1 MENEG
6 KNGCSGMFF
15 WATRMREKTRKGVLC
30 VGEVMRHWDSAGPCM
45 EWRPIERG
53 GKKILESLEGFL
65 GGTLKGGEGL
75 ACGAAVSHRRVKL
88 LGGVMRH

>member
-1 MENEG
+1 
-6 KNGCSGMFF
+6 
-15 WATRMREKTRKGVLC
+15 
-30 VGEVMRHWDSAGPCM
+30 M